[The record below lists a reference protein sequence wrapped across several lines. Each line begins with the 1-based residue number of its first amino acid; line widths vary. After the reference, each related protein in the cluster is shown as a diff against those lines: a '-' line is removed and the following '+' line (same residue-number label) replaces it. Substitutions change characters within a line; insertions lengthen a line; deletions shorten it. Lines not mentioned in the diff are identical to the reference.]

1 MHIKNTL
8 QIKIFLVSYNKVIKY
23 FFLFGGKM
31 IIIILFFLLF
41 IFLVPIFFKKKEP
54 TKKYKS
60 SAEILGEIGEN
71 KTAQILSSLSKE
83 YKVFNDIYLFSNSMT
98 TQIDHIVVSIYGI
111 FVIETKN
118 YKGQIYGNDNS
129 EHWTENFYGKTYKFY
144 NPIKQNH
151 SHIKVLQRLLK
162 IPFDTFISVIVFS
175 NNATLECDNLENVI
189 YSFELKEF
197 IEKFQKPIFNTN
209 DINKISDK
217 LLHYNIDN
225 DEIRKTHIKN
235 VQQKVFQKEV
245 LVSKKICPKCGGKL
259 VERKGRYGNFL
270 GCSNYPKCKF
280 TSK

>member
-1 MHIKNTL
+1 
-8 QIKIFLVSYNKVIKY
+8 
-23 FFLFGGKM
+23 M
-31 IIIILFFLLF
+31 IIIILLFLLA
-41 IFLVPIFFKKKEP
+41 IFLIPLLSKKKEP

-71 KTAQILSSLSKE
+71 KIAQILSSLSKE
-83 YKVFNDIYLFSNSMT
+83 YQVFNDIYLSNNGMT
-98 TQIDHIVVSIYGI
+98 TQIDHIVISIYGI

-118 YKGQIYGNDNS
+118 YKGQIYGNSSS

-151 SHIKVLQRLLK
+151 SHIKVLQKLLR
-162 IPFDTFISVIVFS
+162 IPFDTLISVVVFS

-197 IEKFQKPIFNTN
+197 IKGYKKPIFNV
-209 DINKISDK
+209 DDVKKISDK
-217 LLHYNIDN
+217 LLQYNIVSEDIK
-225 DEIRKTHIKN
+225 EVHIKN

-245 LVSKKICPKCGGKL
+245 LISKKICPKCGGKL

>member
-1 MHIKNTL
+1 
-8 QIKIFLVSYNKVIKY
+8 
-23 FFLFGGKM
+23 M
-31 IIIILFFLLF
+31 IVIILLFLLI
-41 IFLVPIFFKKKEP
+41 IFLVPLFSKKKEP
-54 TKKYKS
+54 TKKYKT
-60 SAEILGEIGEN
+60 SAEILGKIGEN
-71 KTAQILSSLSKE
+71 KIAQILSSLPKE
-83 YKVFNDIYLFSNSMT
+83 YKVFNDIYLSNNGMT
-98 TQIDHIVVSIYGI
+98 TQIDHIVISIYGI

-151 SHIKVLQRLLK
+151 SHIKVLQKLLR
-162 IPFDTFISVIVFS
+162 IPFDTLISVVVFS
-175 NNATLECDNLENVI
+175 NNATLECDNLENII

-197 IEKFQKPIFNTN
+197 IKGYKKPIFNV
-209 DINKISDK
+209 DDVKKISDK
-217 LLHYNIDN
+217 LLQYNIDSE
-225 DEIRKTHIKN
+225 DIKEVHIKN

-245 LVSKKICPKCGGKL
+245 LISKKICPKCGGKL